1 MPATTHITWNQNDVF
16 LTTGCLV
23 GKWPQIC
30 DPQDA
35 DAIGINKGQNNSRR
49 MAGQGFHHHATTTT
63 VHLLFPDGAL
73 NIILN

>member
-30 DPQDA
+30 CDPQDA
-35 DAIGINKGQNNSRR
+35 DAIGINKSQNNIV
-49 MAGQGFHHHATTTT
+49 AGWRGKDFTIMPLQ
-63 VHLLFPDGAL
+63 LLFIFFFQMEL
-73 NIILN
+73 